1 MERPELVLV
10 SDEVADAIQEVRYF
24 STYNFVGERIDG
36 YDEPCLLLT
45 LPAARALR
53 AASDDARSQG
63 LRLKLY
69 DAYRPQRAVDHFVRW
84 AADPAATAMKA
95 VFYPEVEK
103 SRLFAEGFI
112 SARSG
117 HSRGSTVDLTL
128 LDEASGKELDM
139 GGAFDTF
146 SVISHPDCTEGLT
159 AEQIANRMRLRT
171 LMLCHGFRP
180 LDTEWWHFTLQNEP
194 YPASYFDLPVAR
206 ASAVGQESGSDR

>member
-24 STYNFVGERIDG
+24 STYNFVGKRIDG
-36 YDEPCLLLT
+36 YEEPCLLLT
-45 LPAARALR
+45 LPAAMALR
-53 AASDDARSQG
+53 AVSDDARSQG

-139 GGAFDTF
+139 GGAFDIF

-159 AEQIANRMRLRT
+159 DEQIANRMRLRA
-171 LMLCHGFRP
+171 LMLRHGFRP

-194 YPASYFDLPVAR
+194 YPTSYFDLPVAR
-206 ASAVGQESGSDR
+206 ASALGKESGSDR